1 MLMKGARAIVKAL
14 EKEKV
19 EVMFGIPGGAS
30 IPFYDAL
37 YDSSIR
43 HILTRHEQ
51 AAAHAADGYA
61 RASGKVGVCSATS
74 GPGATN
80 LTTGIANAFMDSIPI
95 VAFTGQVARPFIG
108 RDAFQETDPVG
119 ITMPITK
126 HNFQLRSVE
135 EIPRT
140 IKTAFKIAGTG
151 RPGPVLIDMPKDVQ
165 ELEANI
171 EFPEDVEIP
180 GYKPTYEGHPK
191 QIKRAA
197 EMLAEAKRPL
207 IIAGGGVI
215 LSNASEE
222 LRRIAEM
229 LGAPV
234 AQTLM
239 GKGAFPEN
247 HPLALGHLGM
257 HGRKAANYAVN
268 DADVILAI
276 GCRFSDRTTG
286 AVSCFAPEAKIIHVD
301 IDPAEIG
308 KNVKTELPVVGDA
321 KLVLKGIIKVLK
333 EIARKEKNVE
343 WLRKIEEYKREF
355 QPFMDY
361 NDVPLM
367 PQRVI
372 KEIMSVLGEDDI
384 VTTEVGQCQMWAAHY
399 MGRYKPRTF
408 ISSGGLGTMG
418 FGFPA
423 SMGVKIAKP
432 ENNVINIAGDGSFLM
447 NCQELATVVKEKIL
461 VVSAILDNHFL
472 GMVRQWQELFYNKR
486 YSAVNLGR
494 TPDFVK
500 LAEAFGA
507 VGIKVKRPEEIAPA
521 VKEAFACGKPAV
533 IDIIVN
539 PVANVYPMVPP
550 GKCLKDIIEG

>member
-286 AVSCFAPEAKIIHVD
+286 AVSCFAPKIIHVD